1 MYMLKLKS
9 FCLYLVF
16 LFLSLLSLP
25 TIAQDTLV
33 IDRAELNTPY
43 HTIYTHLYFLMPENY
58 DAEIAARVFR
68 PEDVADKDAERLAI
82 MLKQFYDGK
91 GYYIDMDII
100 PRESDY
106 IDTATNRNRYY
117 LFKNYDEIYVEKV
130 GDNWYYSSRTVNEIP
145 NLHRQVYPFG
155 SDLLM
160 NLIPRYGQKEFF
172 GLQVWQHLGI
182 LLIIIIAF
190 ILHKILTLLIEFVIN
205 RLTKRYKEGK
215 DHVKIVHRIAIP
227 VSYLILTLVV
237 AALVPLVQ
245 LPITTGRYIILTL
258 NALTPLFGAIAL
270 YRGVDLVSLYFE
282 RQASKTAN
290 TLDDMLVPLLRK
302 SLKVFVVI
310 TGVLFI
316 LQNLNF
322 NITALL
328 AGLSIGGLA
337 FALAAQDMIK
347 NFFGSLMIFAD
358 KPFQIGDWINFQG
371 VDGMVEEVGFRSTR
385 VRTFANTLVSV
396 PNGRIV
402 DMVVDNFGKRNYRR
416 FFTTIAITYD
426 TPPAVIQTFVDG
438 LRKII
443 EKHPNTRKDFYE
455 IHLNNLGSHS
465 LDIMFYVFFKVP
477 TWSLELK
484 ARHEIIMETISLAKT
499 LGVRFAF
506 PTETIHI
513 EDFPEKTSSTPEY
526 NLEEQHLKSQLAA
539 YVQKSKLMNK

>member
-1 MYMLKLKS
+1 MLKLKS

>member
-1 MYMLKLKS
+1 MLKLKS

-25 TIAQDTLV
+25 TIAQDTLD